1 MSYDRAVIHYGRAN
15 PKHKEGWGLSTGKSR
30 VILVQTNDCEV
41 KKNTGLIAEENF
53 VSVRK

>member
-15 PKHKEGWGLSTGKSR
+15 PKHKEGWGLSTGKSL

-41 KKNTGLIAEENF
+41 KNTGLIAEENC